1 MGKKI
6 AIGIG
11 NYLMQDDGIGP
22 KVMEQICLRE
32 LDQDFEAEDIATD
45 ALRLFRHFNDETEK
59 IVIVDS
65 AFMGQE
71 PGTVMVFS
79 PDQIQT
85 RNKYQPISTHEGDI
99 LNLIN
104 LGKMLNL
111 PIPKIK
117 IVAVEPEQVDAGDE
131 LSARLKGK
139 MDEVIQEV
147 IRELSCQESVGEKKK
162 IG

>member
-1 MGKKI
+1 MGKKV

-22 KVMEQICLRE
+22 KVIEQICLRK
-32 LDQDFEAEDIATD
+32 LDQDFEAEDIAMD
-45 ALRLFRHFNDETEK
+45 GLRLFRHFNYETEK

-65 AFMGQE
+65 AFMGQK
-71 PGTVMVFS
+71 PGAVMVFS

-85 RNKYQPISTHEGDI
+85 RIQTQTHTQTLRKCQPISTHEGDI

-104 LGKMLNL
+104 LGKMLHL

-117 IVAVEPEQVDAGDE
+117 IVAVEPEQIDIGDE
-131 LSARLKGK
+131 LSARLKSK
-139 MDEVIQEV
+139 IDEVIQHV
-147 IRELSCQESVGEKKK
+147 VQELSF
-162 IG
+162 

>member
-1 MGKKI
+1 MGKKV

-22 KVMEQICLRE
+22 KVIEQICLRK

-45 ALRLFRHFNDETEK
+45 GLRLFRHFNYETEK
-59 IVIVDS
+59 IVIIDS
-65 AFMGQE
+65 AFMGQK
-71 PGTVMVFS
+71 PGAVMVFS

-85 RNKYQPISTHEGDI
+85 TKTCQPISTHEGDI

-104 LGKMLNL
+104 LGKMLHL

-117 IVAVEPEQVDAGDE
+117 IVAVEPEQVDTGDE
-131 LSARLKGK
+131 LSTRLKGK
-139 MDEVIQEV
+139 MDELIQHV
-147 IRELSCQESVGEKKK
+147 VQELS
-162 IG
+162 I

>member
-1 MGKKI
+1 MGKKV

-22 KVMEQICLRE
+22 KVIEQICLRK

-45 ALRLFRHFNDETEK
+45 GLRLFRHFNYETEK

-71 PGTVMVFS
+71 PGAVMVFS

-85 RNKYQPISTHEGDI
+85 QRKCQPISTHEGDI

-104 LGKMLNL
+104 LGKMLHL

-117 IVAVEPEQVDAGDE
+117 IVAVEPEQIDIGDE
-131 LSARLKGK
+131 LSARLKSK
-139 MDEVIQEV
+139 MDEVIQHV
-147 IRELSCQESVGEKKK
+147 VQELSL
-162 IG
+162 